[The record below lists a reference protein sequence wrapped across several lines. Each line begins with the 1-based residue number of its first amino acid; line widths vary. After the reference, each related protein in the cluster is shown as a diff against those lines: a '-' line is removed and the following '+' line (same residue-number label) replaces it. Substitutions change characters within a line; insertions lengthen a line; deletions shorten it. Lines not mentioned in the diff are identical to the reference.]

1 MLKRLRMWTY
11 LAVATGASLY
21 HGIGCSTGWLP
32 YNTDV
37 ESWPRI
43 ITAIIREDIFS

>member
-1 MLKRLRMWTY
+1 MLKRFKLWTY

-21 HGIGCSTGWLP
+21 HIGCGGLGWSP

-43 ITAIIREDIFS
+43 ITAILREDIFG